1 MIFRLKQNKTLQDAG
16 LNADVDALNSP
27 SLKMRNESDLTYDLK
42 WTAWKWLYSIAGC
55 RAIGFEVRLEGPFGR
70 VIDVVGVGPGNLVYI
85 VEVKSSRNDLKR
97 DDRTKIDR
105 DRVKAERTA
114 LKDAADLTSKI
125 LENARRVAVANSE
138 ESNSSGWRDEPAYRY
153 AIRDHEEAVKKKE
166 VKDRRLATFS
176 IKFHDPAF
184 LACADYHY
192 LMAPDGL
199 ISASEL
205 PPFWGLLNEHG
216 DKIVDAVPKQVPRN
230 TAHVL
235 RAIAKSNTRDLMKVC
250 GIST

>member
-1 MIFRLKQNKTLQDAG
+1 MTQSSSLQNAG
-16 LNADVDALNSP
+16 SNADVDAFKNR

-42 WTAWKWLYSIAGC
+42 WTAWKWLYSVTGC

-70 VIDVVGVGPGNLVYI
+70 VVDVVGVGPGNLVYI
-85 VEVKSSRNDLKR
+85 VEVKSSRSDLKR

-105 DRVKAERTA
+105 DRVKAERAA
-114 LKDAADLTSKI
+114 LEDAADLTSKI
-125 LENARRVAVANSE
+125 LEDARRTAVSNSE
-138 ESNSSGWRDEPAYRY
+138 ECDSSEWRDEPAYRY
-153 AIRDHEEAVKKKE
+153 ALRDHEEVVGKKK

-216 DKIVDAVPKQVPRN
+216 DMIVEAVPKQVPRN
-230 TAHVL
+230 TVHVL
-235 RAIAKSNTRDLMKVC
+235 RSIAKSNTRDLMKVC
-250 GIST
+250 GIRG